1 MSRLQEYQKKR
12 DFSKTSE
19 PAVEPPARRAR
30 ERAKASTQLRFV
42 VQKHAARRLHYDFRL
57 ELDGVLLSWAV
68 PKGPSLDPATKRLA
82 MQTEDHPLAYVD
94 FEGTIPKGQYGGGT
108 VLVWDRG
115 FWKCEGDP
123 REAYERGHLKF
134 ALYGDKLKG
143 SWHLVRRGTSK
154 GWLLFKSRDQ
164 YAVSGPGASSLVDD
178 APNSVLS
185 GRGLEEI
192 ARSETP
198 APRSERVDLPIALT
212 HPDRILYPEQGLTKQ
227 ALAEYYLE
235 VAEHML
241 PHVKDRVLM
250 LVRCPEG
257 RAKECFYQ
265 KHMTKGMPEPFK
277 SVAIREKGKL
287 VQSISLTDVRGLV
300 ALAQIGALEVHA
312 WGARADRPER
322 PDRLVFDLDPGSGV
336 PWADVVEAARRVER
350 ELEELQLRS
359 FVKTTGGKGLHVV
372 VPIQRRIDWE
382 TAKNFSRAVAER
394 VCHAEPD
401 RYVCS
406 MSKAKR
412 SGRIFIDYLRN
423 ARGATSVCAY
433 SPRARSGAPVSTP
446 LAWDELDGTRAD
458 AYTVQNLRERLAQL
472 SEDPWHE
479 MARVQQSITQSML
492 RRLRVD

>member
-1 MSRLQEYQKKR
+1 
-12 DFSKTSE
+12 
-19 PAVEPPARRAR
+19 
-30 ERAKASTQLRFV
+30 
-42 VQKHAARRLHYDFRL
+42 
-57 ELDGVLLSWAV
+57 
-68 PKGPSLDPATKRLA
+68 
-82 MQTEDHPLAYVD
+82 
-94 FEGTIPKGQYGGGT
+94 
-108 VLVWDRG
+108 
-115 FWKCEGDP
+115 
-123 REAYERGHLKF
+123 
-134 ALYGDKLKG
+134 
-143 SWHLVRRGTSK
+143 
-154 GWLLFKSRDQ
+154 
-164 YAVSGPGASSLVDD
+164 
-178 APNSVLS
+178 
-185 GRGLEEI
+185 
-192 ARSETP
+192 
-198 APRSERVDLPIALT
+198 
-212 HPDRILYPEQGLTKQ
+212 
-227 ALAEYYLE
+227 
-235 VAEHML
+235 
-241 PHVKDRVLM
+241 
-250 LVRCPEG
+250 
-257 RAKECFYQ
+257 
-265 KHMTKGMPEPFK
+265 
-277 SVAIREKGKL
+277 
-287 VQSISLTDVRGLV
+287 
-300 ALAQIGALEVHA
+300 
-312 WGARADRPER
+312 
-322 PDRLVFDLDPGSGV
+322 
-336 PWADVVEAARRVER
+336 ARRVER